1 MLFGWKSRLIMQ
13 VYDHVTNERETKSVD
28 KLNALF
34 DGKYKILVT
43 VVRQRKTPERLIFQR
58 SGVVSPA
65 GFEPTTF

>member
-34 DGKYKILVT
+34 FNVPG
-43 VVRQRKTPERLIFQR
+43 Q
-58 SGVVSPA
+58 
-65 GFEPTTF
+65 